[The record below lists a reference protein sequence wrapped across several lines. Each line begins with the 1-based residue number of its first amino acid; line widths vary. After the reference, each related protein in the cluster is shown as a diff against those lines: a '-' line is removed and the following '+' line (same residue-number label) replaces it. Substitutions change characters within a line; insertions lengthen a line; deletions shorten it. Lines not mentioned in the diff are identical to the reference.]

1 MGEKGIDNPRIK
13 TSLDDASSMETGHAW
28 SVPFSNK
35 QKSRRS
41 AIFTWS
47 KVSVRSK
54 RRPDG
59 CAALHDFEEKICIFH
74 FHSDLSSAR
83 LCCPTAQPTLLDTST
98 SAPTNLVR
106 SLSSRSHSSTSDLP
120 SSRLHL
126 VKTVRHSSIIT
137 NLTPICGKRPSEGFA
152 LDSSS

>member
-13 TSLDDASSMETGHAW
+13 TSLDNASSMETGHAW

-54 RRPDG
+54 RRPDVRL
-59 CAALHDFEEKICIFH
+59 CMTLKKRYVSFTSN
-74 FHSDLSSAR
+74 SDLSSAR
-83 LCCPTAQPTLLDTST
+83 LCCPTAQPTLLDTSA

-137 NLTPICGKRPSEGFA
+137 NLTPICGKRPSAGFA